1 MRWLT
6 IAASLLLACVPVTRA
21 AQSATGGQTA
31 TSGTTVASS
40 SSTPAKRPTHKHKH
54 YAKHQP
60 GQKAPSSDRISEI
73 QSALAREGYYKG
85 DPNGRLD
92 ANTVAALEK
101 FQSANDLDANGKLDA
116 PTLQKLGL
124 GSDIAGVAAP
134 KTVVPSCCSVAPSG
148 STLPADKP
156 MPSCCSMSST
166 PQTQPGSAA
175 QPANP
180 SSGTASTSPSETPPA
195 QK

>member
-6 IAASLLLACVPVTRA
+6 IAAFLLLTSVSITRA
-21 AQSATGGQTA
+21 AQSASSGQTA
-31 TSGTTVASS
+31 PSGTTAVSS
-40 SSTPAKRPTHKHKH
+40 SSTPAKRPTHKRKH

>member
-6 IAASLLLACVPVTRA
+6 IAAFLLLTSVSITRA
-21 AQSATGGQTA
+21 AQSASSGQTA
-31 TSGTTVASS
+31 PSGTTAVSS

>member
-6 IAASLLLACVPVTRA
+6 IAAFLLLTSVSVTGA
-21 AQSATGGQTA
+21 AQSASSGQTA
-31 TSGTTVASS
+31 PSGTTAASS

-60 GQKAPSSDRISEI
+60 GQKTPSSDRISEI

-134 KTVVPSCCSVAPSG
+134 KTVVPSCCSMAPSG
-148 STLPADKP
+148 STLPGDKP
-156 MPSCCSMSST
+156 APSCCSMSST
-166 PQTQPGSAA
+166 PQTQSPSPSTGSASSSSTD
-175 QPANP
+175 P
-180 SSGTASTSPSETPPA
+180 SVTSKPSDH
-195 QK
+195 

>member
-21 AQSATGGQTA
+21 AQSASGGQTA
-31 TSGTTVASS
+31 TSGTTAASS

-134 KTVVPSCCSVAPSG
+134 KTVVPSCCSMAPSG
-148 STLPADKP
+148 STLPGDKP
-156 MPSCCSMSST
+156 APSCCSMSST
-166 PQTQPGSAA
+166 PQTQSPSPSTGSASSSSTD
-175 QPANP
+175 P
-180 SSGTASTSPSETPPA
+180 SVTSKPSDH
-195 QK
+195 

>member
-21 AQSATGGQTA
+21 AQSASGGQTA
-31 TSGTTVASS
+31 TSGTTAVFS
-40 SSTPAKRPTHKHKH
+40 SSTPAKRPTHKRKH

-148 STLPADKP
+148 STLPGDKP

>member
-6 IAASLLLACVPVTRA
+6 IAAFLLLTSVSITRA
-21 AQSATGGQTA
+21 AQSASSGQTA
-31 TSGTTVASS
+31 PSGTTAASS

-85 DPNGRLD
+85 DPNGKLD

-134 KTVVPSCCSVAPSG
+134 KTVVPSCCSLAPSG
-148 STLPADKP
+148 STLPGDKP
-156 MPSCCSMSST
+156 AASCCSMSST
-166 PQTQPGSAA
+166 PQTQSPSPSTGSASSSSTD
-175 QPANP
+175 P
-180 SSGTASTSPSETPPA
+180 SVTSKPSDH
-195 QK
+195 